1 MLIKN
6 IKKKD
11 LIKNISFKTGL
22 SYNLS
27 KKIFSDL
34 VSALIN
40 NINNGGLI
48 LKNIGSFRII
58 DKKQRIGRN
67 PKTREEFLI
76 SSRKT
81 ISFTPSK
88 KINKILKEL
97 E

>member
-76 SSRKT
+76 SPRKT

>member
-11 LIKNISFKTGL
+11 LIKNISLETGL
-22 SYNLS
+22 SYNVS

-40 NINNGGLI
+40 NLNSGGLI
-48 LKNIGSFRII
+48 LKDIGSFRII

-67 PKTREEFLI
+67 PKTKEEFLI
-76 SSRKT
+76 APRKT
-81 ISFTPSK
+81 VSFTPSK
-88 KINKILKEL
+88 KINEILKEL
-97 E
+97 V